1 MIPVYYEPLIAVET
15 EFAPRIVQLL
25 DLLFTKYQFW
35 LLFTLGFTT
44 ALVIVGVTR
53 GFHTRDERIA
63 FLLAVLALFGA
74 MQSYPIPNEFRY
86 AIGLSPAYGLL
97 IYAMLRPAG
106 YEGRAAMI
114 IAVVAAL
121 VTTQAELRALQR
133 DIRTHWNVRRADYPG
148 YRRLSQPEIL
158 EGVWLPASQASFYSE
173 INDTISRYLQSHPG
187 TAVLTTT
194 GDPLPLTFVGPNPNF
209 HPMFVVYPSI
219 AFAETRGMFNR
230 PHPRPLPSEFKEY
243 GRFVGDTANV
253 LLYPDFWEVYHR
265 FVNASRWSSITE
277 RRFR

>member
-1 MIPVYYEPLIAVET
+1 
-15 EFAPRIVQLL
+15 
-25 DLLFTKYQFW
+25 
-35 LLFTLGFTT
+35 
-44 ALVIVGVTR
+44 
-53 GFHTRDERIA
+53 
-63 FLLAVLALFGA
+63 
-74 MQSYPIPNEFRY
+74 
-86 AIGLSPAYGLL
+86 L

-265 FVNASRWSSITE
+265 FVNARKPLVINHGATVPVKGYRPLLDIIYPEDSLIDSRFNYWWDQFGPTPRLVIWGYDPSGKVNSQTVQ
-277 RRFR
+277 

>member
-1 MIPVYYEPLIAVET
+1 MSQATILFWIIAAFTGLSAV
-15 EFAPRIVQLL
+15 AVLVSQNIVRSAV
-25 DLLFTKYQFW
+25 W

-114 IAVVAAL
+114 IAA
-121 VTTQAELRALQR
+121 RFG
-133 DIRTHWNVRRADYPG
+133 P
-148 YRRLSQPEIL
+148 
-158 EGVWLPASQASFYSE
+158 PAIFAP
-173 INDTISRYLQSHPG
+173 IW
-187 TAVLTTT
+187 
-194 GDPLPLTFVGPNPNF
+194 
-209 HPMFVVYPSI
+209 PSI
-219 AFAETRGMFNR
+219 
-230 PHPRPLPSEFKEY
+230 
-243 GRFVGDTANV
+243 
-253 LLYPDFWEVYHR
+253 
-265 FVNASRWSSITE
+265 
-277 RRFR
+277 RR